1 MCVGFRCISMSA
13 DSEEQLQDPTE
24 PLFEAVVAN
33 LGQGVVFTDL
43 DDRIIYINAK
53 MCEMTGFSAQTA
65 SGKKAHQLF
74 LREEEWAATEQRRK
88 ERAAGVSAQFEL
100 KLQRADKSQFW
111 ALVDASPLVVADEIV
126 GLLTSVTDISERK
139 QVEQYTKMLFRIT
152 SQTARPLKKQIHDA
166 LAIAARTLGMQFGF
180 VSCIEAEAP
189 KVEYA
194 YVADGINIRDNDAL
208 IEMTSCHVRRTIDD
222 TFAISYVSKSDFS
235 DAACYVLAGMES
247 YVGVPLTVRGE
258 RYGTLSFT
266 NPEPR
271 PSNFNS
277 DDTNFV
283 ELLGRWIGSAI
294 ERRDSDEAVR
304 KAKDIAER
312 ATKAKS
318 QFLANMSHEI
328 RTPLNAVIGMSSLLL
343 DSELDG
349 DTRESVEIIRR
360 SGDSLLSVINDIL
373 DFSKIEA
380 GRLEMEMQSFDL
392 RQCVEDSLDLLAGK
406 AADKR
411 LDLAYVYE
419 GDVSSMVIGDVTR
432 LRQVLVNLV
441 SNAVKF
447 TEKGEVVITV
457 SETKHI
463 GSRATIRFAVRDTG
477 IGIPAARQQRLFKA
491 FSQVDASTTRE
502 YGGTGLGLA
511 ISKKLTELMGGDIW
525 LESETG
531 AGTTF
536 FFTIDVE
543 SVEDSR
549 YAYLAVPMPQF
560 NGRRV
565 LVVDDNRT
573 NRLILQRQTESWG
586 MVVDSAESAQ
596 QALKLLDDGN
606 KYDIA
611 LLDIFMPEMDGI
623 ALSKELTRRLPQLP
637 QIIVSSAGRNE
648 AGAND
653 IDIVAYLNKPIKPTQ
668 LHNTMLN
675 IFANGA
681 PKMVTRRQAPEI
693 DREMGTHFPLR
704 ILIAEDNPTN
714 QRVAIRLLERLGYRA
729 EVVGNGLEA
738 LDALHRQTYDVVLMD
753 IQMPELDGVGATHR
767 ILKEFPTNRPHI
779 VAMTANA
786 LKGDR
791 ERYLAE
797 GMDDYVAK
805 PIRVETLMEAL
816 KRIVPGAMDTSEP
829 VDSFTVDVPIPD
841 AVRPAIDMAALVDQY
856 DDLAEEMVDDLLPFF
871 LEEAAEI
878 FTQMQSAENAAEL
891 GNLGHSLKGAS
902 SSIGAV
908 VLYERCSQIEAAGKA
923 DQYDVA
929 NELVPGI
936 ESELARINEWMA
948 ER

>member
-1 MCVGFRCISMSA
+1 MS
-13 DSEEQLQDPTE
+13 SNNEEQPLNPTA
-24 PLFEAVVAN
+24 PLFEAVVEN
-33 LGQGVVFTDL
+33 LGEGVVFTDV
-43 DDRIIYINAK
+43 DDRIIYINRK
-53 MCEMTGFSAQTA
+53 MCQMTGYSAETA
-65 SGKKAHQLF
+65 TGQLSHQLF
-74 LREEEWAATEQRRK
+74 LRKEEWEATMQQRA
-88 ERAAGVSAQFEL
+88 ERVAGMTSQYEL
-100 KLQRADKSQFW
+100 KLSRADQSQFW
-111 ALVDASPLVVADEIV
+111 ALVDASPLLVGDEV
-126 GLLTSVTDISERK
+126 LGLLTSVTDISQRK
-139 QVEQYTKMLFRIT
+139 QVEQYTEMLFRIT
-152 SQTARPLKKQIHDA
+152 SQTARPLKAQINDA
-166 LAIAARTLGMQFGF
+166 LAIAAETLGMQHGF
-180 VSCIEAEAP
+180 VTSGKAEEHQ
-189 KVEYA
+189 VEYA
-194 YVADGINIRDNDAL
+194 YSECGSKLLEQDAL
-208 IEMTSCHVRRTIDD
+208 IGMTSCHLKRTIED
-222 TFAISYVSKSDFS
+222 TFAVSHVGESEYH
-235 DAACYVLAGMES
+235 DAACYALAGMES
-247 YVGVPLTVRGE
+247 YIGTPLTVRGE

-266 NPEPR
+266 
-271 PSNFNS
+271 SASAGALAFNS

-294 ERRDSDEAVR
+294 ERRDSEEAVR

-349 DTRESVEIIRR
+349 ETRESVEIIRR

-380 GRLEMEMQSFDL
+380 GRLEMEMQPFDL

-419 GDVSSMVIGDVTR
+419 GDVSSMVVGDVTR
-432 LRQVLVNLV
+432 LRQVLVNLL

-447 TEKGEVVITV
+447 TETGEVVITV
-457 SETKHI
+457 LETKHI

-477 IGIPAARQQRLFKA
+477 IGIPVERQQRLFKA

-511 ISKKLTELMGGDIW
+511 ISKKLTELMGGKIW
-525 LESETG
+525 LESEKG

-543 SVEDSR
+543 VVEDSR
-549 YAYLAVPMPQF
+549 YAYLQVPMPQF
-560 NGRRV
+560 TGRRV

-573 NRLILQRQTESWG
+573 NRLILKRQTESWG
-586 MVVDSAESAQ
+586 MMVDSAENAR
-596 QALKLLDDGN
+596 QALQLIESGN

-623 ALSKELTRRLPQLP
+623 ALSKELTRRIPQLP

-668 LHNTMLN
+668 LHNTMLSV
-675 IFANGA
+675 FSSGS
-681 PKMVTRRQAPEI
+681 PQMVTRRKAPEI
-693 DREMGTHFPLR
+693 DREMGKNFPLR
-704 ILIAEDNPTN
+704 ILVAEDNPTN

-738 LDALHRQTYDVVLMD
+738 LDALRRQTYDVVLMD
-753 IQMPELDGVGATHR
+753 IQMPELDGVGATHQ
-767 ILKEFPTNRPHI
+767 ILKEFPVKRPHI

-816 KRIVPGAMDTSEP
+816 KRISPTAIDSTEP
-829 VDSFTVDVPIPD
+829 VETLTVDVSLPE
-841 AVRPAIDMAALVDQY
+841 AVRPAIDMLALVDQY
-856 DDLAEEMVDDLLPFF
+856 DDLADEMVDDLVPFF

-878 FTQMQSAENAAEL
+878 FEKMQSAENAALL
-891 GNLGHSLKGAS
+891 GDLGHSLKGAS

-908 VLYERCSQIEAAGKA
+908 PLYERCSEIEAAGKA
-923 DQYDVA
+923 GQFDVA
-929 NELVPGI
+929 SELVPDI
-936 ESELARINEWMA
+936 EGELARISEWMA
-948 ER
+948 DR